1 MKSKSNS
8 LALLFLLSLLL
19 ACNRADNLHEKAT
32 TVNANAEVSQA
43 LQSPVQ
49 RNGPLPG
56 KRKFIRTA
64 DMKFMV
70 KDVSQAT
77 SVIEQTI
84 RQFDG
89 FVVHTNLQS
98 TIDNKNLIPVSADSS
113 LETTSYTVNNGM
125 ILRVPNNQLD
135 TTLKAIASLIDYLDY
150 RTIKAEDVA
159 LQILTNKMTR
169 ERIQKSEGRILNG
182 SLTNQQKVRPQIDA
196 EDFVLNHEQEAD
208 EAMLNNLSLEDRVNY
223 STINLSIYQRQVLRR
238 VLIAND
244 KNIEAFKPGLGS
256 RIMAGFASGWV
267 ILENILVFFAEK
279 WSIIVLLLFIVF
291 IYRFLMRKTKSL
303 QRAVE

>member
-19 ACNRADNLHEKAT
+19 ACNQVENFKEKTT

-43 LQSPVQ
+43 LQSPLQ
-49 RNGPLPG
+49 GNGSSPG
-56 KRKFIRTA
+56 KRKFIRTV

-70 KDVSQAT
+70 KDVNQAT

-84 RQFDG
+84 GQFDG

-113 LETTSYTVNNGM
+113 LETTAYTVNNGM
-125 ILRVPNNQLD
+125 ILRVPNNRLD

-169 ERIQKSEGRILNG
+169 ERIKKSEGRILNG

-208 EAMLNNLSLEDRVNY
+208 EALLNNLSLEDRVNY

-267 ILENILVFFAEK
+267 ILENILVFLAEK
-279 WSIIVLLLFIVF
+279 WSIIILLLLIVF
-291 IYRFLMRKTKSL
+291 VYRLILRKTNRL
-303 QRAVE
+303 LRATE

>member
-8 LALLFLLSLLL
+8 LALLFILTFLL
-19 ACNRADNLHEKAT
+19 ACNHADNFKQQAT
-32 TVNANAEVSQA
+32 EVSVNAEASQVPPSIE
-43 LQSPVQ
+43 QG
-49 RNGPLPG
+49 NGSSPG

-64 DMKFMV
+64 DLKFMV

-77 SVIEQTI
+77 SVIEQTV
-84 RQFDG
+84 REFDG

-113 LETTSYTVNNGM
+113 LETTTYTVNNGM
-125 ILRVPNNQLD
+125 ILRVPNNRLD
-135 TTLKAIASLIDYLDY
+135 TTLKAIAALIDYLDY

-182 SLTNQQKVRPQIDA
+182 SLTNQKKVRPQIDG

-208 EAMLNNLSLEDRVNY
+208 EALLNNLSLEDRVNY

-279 WSIIVLLLFIVF
+279 WSIIVLLLLIVF
-291 IYRFLMRKTKSL
+291 IYRFLIRKTKTL